1 MPELRRGPI
10 TNHWVI
16 IAEERAKRPS
26 DFVTEEKND
35 NLKIDPD
42 VCPLCPGNE
51 DKTPP
56 EVFAIRDGGE
66 PDSPGWKVRVV
77 PNKFPALRIYE
88 EIGRAGLGFFD
99 RMNGVG
105 AHELVIE
112 SPEHNADLAELPV
125 ERVKLVID
133 VFVQRMRELM
143 KNDWFRY
150 VLLFKN
156 HGLSAGASLSHP
168 HSQIIAMP
176 IVPRE
181 VEDRLNVAKHYYE
194 EKERCIFCDLMI
206 QELALGDRVV
216 EERDG
221 YVVWSP
227 FDARF
232 PFELD
237 IFPRYHMHDFTLM
250 DEPQRLGLARM
261 LKRTILRLKGLLHDP
276 PYNIVLQTS
285 PNPVPRPGKP
295 GYWATLQYDYHW
307 HIEILPRLTRVAG
320 FEWGTG
326 FYINPMPPEEAA
338 RYLREVQLPEV

>member
-10 TNHWVI
+10 TNRWVI
-16 IAEERAKRPS
+16 IAEERGKRPS
-26 DFVTEEKND
+26 DFIAEEGDESSKSSSAG
-35 NLKIDPD
+35 
-42 VCPLCPGNE
+42 CPFCPGNE
-51 DKTPP
+51 GKTPP
-56 EVFAIRDGGE
+56 EIFAVRDSGG
-66 PDSPGWKVRVV
+66 PNSPGWRVRVI
-77 PNKFPALRIYE
+77 PNKYPALRTYDE
-88 EIGRAGLGFFD
+88 LGRAGLGPFD
-99 RMNGVG
+99 RMNGIG

-112 SPEHNADLAELPV
+112 SPEHDTDLAEMPV
-125 ERVKLVID
+125 EQVKLVID
-133 VFVQRMRELM
+133 VFVQRMHELM

-150 VLLFKN
+150 ILLFKN
-156 HGLSAGASLSHP
+156 HGVKAGASLTHP
-168 HSQIIAMP
+168 HSQIIATP
-176 IVPRE
+176 VLPRE
-181 VEDRLNVAKHYYE
+181 VEERLKAAKRYYE

-206 QELALGDRVV
+206 QELALGDRLI

-221 YVVWSP
+221 YIVWSP

-250 DEPQRLGLARM
+250 DGAQRLGLARV
-261 LKRTILRLKGLLHDP
+261 LKRTLLRLKRLLHDP